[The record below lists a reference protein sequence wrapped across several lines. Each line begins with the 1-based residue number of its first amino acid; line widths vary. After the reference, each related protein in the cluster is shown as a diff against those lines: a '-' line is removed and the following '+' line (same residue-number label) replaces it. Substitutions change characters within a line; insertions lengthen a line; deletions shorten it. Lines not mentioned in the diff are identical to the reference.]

1 VTTCPPLIHLG
12 AHCRGARLREVS
24 RPREGESSVGY
35 IYHDDRSAD
44 SGKSAVS
51 GVGAGVGRSVGVVAR
66 WMSCT
71 RFGRTRDVLGRAQE

>member
-1 VTTCPPLIHLG
+1 
-12 AHCRGARLREVS
+12 
-24 RPREGESSVGY
+24 VGY